1 VIRDE
6 REVPVPPPS
15 PLDALLPADMARR
28 AEETGAAKVAMDSG
42 P

>member
-1 VIRDE
+1 VIRDG

-15 PLDALLPADMARR
+15 TLDALLLADMARR